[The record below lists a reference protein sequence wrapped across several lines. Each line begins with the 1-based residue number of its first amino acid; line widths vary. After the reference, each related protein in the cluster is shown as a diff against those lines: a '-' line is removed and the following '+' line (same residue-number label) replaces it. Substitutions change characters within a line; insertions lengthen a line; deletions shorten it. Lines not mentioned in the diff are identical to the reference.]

1 MNNEDLKVELKRI
14 LLRHEGQAL
23 AITGRELATM
33 FGLKDDRQVRHAIRD
48 LIKDGL
54 PVAANTES
62 PAGYFVVNNR
72 READRYASSIRSRLI
87 SDAIRRRDF
96 RRAADQ
102 YLTPA
107 EQGIL
112 I

>member
-1 MNNEDLKVELKRI
+1 MNKDDLKAQLKSI
-14 LLRHEGQAL
+14 LLRHEGQAP
-23 AITGRELATM
+23 AITGRELAKM
-33 FGLKDDRQVRHAIRD
+33 FGLKDDRRVRLAIRD

-62 PAGYFVVNNR
+62 PAGYFVVNTR
-72 READRYASSIRSRLI
+72 QEADRYAQSIRNRLI
-87 SDAIRRRDF
+87 KDAIRRRDF

-107 EQGIL
+107 EQGVL
-112 I
+112 L

>member
-1 MNNEDLKVELKRI
+1 MNKDDLKADLKSI
-14 LLRHEGQAL
+14 LLRHEGHAR
-23 AITGRELATM
+23 AITGRELAAM
-33 FGLKDDRQVRHAIRD
+33 VGQRDDRQVRLAIRD
-48 LIKDGL
+48 LITDGL
-54 PVAANTES
+54 PVASSTEIV
-62 PAGYFVVNNR
+62 PGYFVVSTR
-72 READRYASSIRSRLI
+72 QEAEQYAGSIRSRLI
-87 SDAIRRRDF
+87 SDAVRRRDF

>member
-1 MNNEDLKVELKRI
+1 MTNEDLKVELKRI
-14 LLRHEGQAL
+14 LLRHEGEGKAV
-23 AITGRELATM
+23 IGRELAKM
-33 FGLKDDRQVRHAIRD
+33 FGLKDDRRVRLAIRD

-54 PVAANTES
+54 PIAANTES
-62 PAGYFVVNNR
+62 PAGYFVVNTR
-72 READRYASSIRSRLI
+72 QEADRYASSIRSRLI

-112 I
+112 L

>member
-14 LLRHEGQAL
+14 LLRHEGEDK
-23 AITGRELATM
+23 AIIGRELAKM
-33 FGLKDDRQVRHAIRD
+33 FGLKDDRRVRLAIRD

-54 PVAANTES
+54 PIAANTES
-62 PAGYFVVNNR
+62 LAGYFVVNTR
-72 READRYASSIRSRLI
+72 QEADRYAQSIRNRLI
-87 SDAIRRRDF
+87 KDAIRRRDF

-107 EQGIL
+107 EQGVL
-112 I
+112 L